1 MNISDLIVDRK
12 IVILGGSG
20 GVGKTTLSA
29 ALALSMARR
38 GRKTL
43 VLTIDPARRLAD
55 ALGIQLKGGE
65 EIAIPLT
72 GETDP
77 PVREAG
83 FLRAMMLDIKTTFD
97 NLVERS
103 ARNETIRDRIFN
115 NPYYQYVSTVVSG
128 SQDYMAIEKLF
139 ELSQREDLD
148 LIILDT
154 PPTRSAWEFLNS
166 PNRVVQVLEGGVLKM
181 LVKPYLKVGRRAFR
195 VFKGRGELLASA
207 AEKLVGTEILRE
219 IGELTIDFED
229 ILGQFRTRAEKVQ
242 SLLRDPRTM
251 FFIVTRPRT
260 DLLREARSYRERL
273 RESDIPFGG
282 YLVNRME
289 MYAGSAD
296 LDPTQLFSY
305 FSRFAP
311 SELNNYDLEKKLLAN
326 LSEVQARKQ
335 SERES
340 IVQLFQS
347 GDPTFAIP
355 ELETPVTDLKGLSL
369 LAQNLT

>member
-77 PVREAG
+77 TVREAG